1 MKKKIVS
8 CFIVFLV
15 TAALTGCI
23 VSASA
28 AESNPVSDEKGT
40 DAGERISPAES
51 FEDVLVMR
59 DKAFSEHDF
68 DYIRAAYIEPFGQ
81 EYLDFLLYG
90 ITEDEYWDQYD
101 ESQGRYYDIG
111 VFECYSSEITK
122 EVQVTD
128 LEAIEE
134 NLQTKYDY
142 SCTVQ
147 DAREIT
153 YDQTAKGTEG
163 SAVNEDYKM
172 LLIQVDGF
180 WYAVQEN

>member
-1 MKKKIVS
+1 MKKKKIF
-8 CFIVFLV
+8 CFIVFLM
-15 TAALTGCI
+15 TAVLTGSI
-23 VSASA
+23 VSVSA
-28 AESNPVSDEKGT
+28 KESGSESVEKET
-40 DAGERISPAES
+40 DAGEEISPAES

-90 ITEDEYWDQYD
+90 ITENEYWDQYD
-101 ESQGRYYDIG
+101 ESQGSYYDIG
-111 VFECYSSEITK
+111 IFESYSSEITK
-122 EVQVTD
+122 EVKVTD

-134 NLQTKYDY
+134 NLQTKYEY

-153 YDQTAKGTEG
+153 YNQTAKGTEG

-180 WYAVQEN
+180 WYAAQES